1 MLVAIVV
8 FVIAL
13 IIGAPLA
20 IALGLFGVAHIA
32 TMGDATF
39 FNLCVQRMFGGVNII
54 SLSCIPFFMLAGELM
69 NGGGVTT
76 RLLDLLRS
84 ILGHVKGGLAYCTV
98 VISAILA
105 AILGSAQGEASLL
118 CRVLVPELKK
128 DGYPEDFSGA
138 LISAAAVLGPV
149 IPPSTM
155 FVFYCM
161 LTDVS
166 IKYMFIAGIVPG
178 ILLAVAYCIVVAYK
192 AKKMGLNGTGVKPEF
207 KKIGKAFVK
216 AIPALC
222 VPLIIIVGIT
232 AGIFTATE
240 SGAVAC
246 VAALVAGLVYRE
258 LDIKKLPQMLFRA
271 AISTGAIFLIVAFG
285 NIIAWS
291 MAKDG
296 IPGMIMSALT
306 SLTSNK
312 YLIIL
317 IILVLLVLIGCVLD
331 MASATLV
338 FLPVLFP
345 LATSI
350 GMDGVHFGIVF
361 SIMISI
367 GLITPPVGQVLF
379 VTSNVGKIDFN
390 KIVKQIWVFV
400 IAALA
405 VTAAMA
411 YLPDVVLWIPR
422 LLGYGG

>member
-1 MLVAIVV
+1 MLIAIVV

-155 FVFYCM
+155 FFTVCLPMY
-161 LTDVS
+161 
-166 IKYMFIAGIVPG
+166 
-178 ILLAVAYCIVVAYK
+178 LL
-192 AKKMGLNGTGVKPEF
+192 
-207 KKIGKAFVK
+207 
-216 AIPALC
+216 
-222 VPLIIIVGIT
+222 
-232 AGIFTATE
+232 
-240 SGAVAC
+240 
-246 VAALVAGLVYRE
+246 
-258 LDIKKLPQMLFRA
+258 
-271 AISTGAIFLIVAFG
+271 
-285 NIIAWS
+285 NIC
-291 MAKDG
+291 
-296 IPGMIMSALT
+296 L
-306 SLTSNK
+306 
-312 YLIIL
+312 
-317 IILVLLVLIGCVLD
+317 LLVLF
-331 MASATLV
+331 LV
-338 FLPVLFP
+338 FYLLLHIVL
-345 LATSI
+345 
-350 GMDGVHFGIVF
+350 
-361 SIMISI
+361 
-367 GLITPPVGQVLF
+367 
-379 VTSNVGKIDFN
+379 
-390 KIVKQIWVFV
+390 
-400 IAALA
+400 
-405 VTAAMA
+405 
-411 YLPDVVLWIPR
+411 LWHTR
-422 LLGYGG
+422 QRKWD

>member
-1 MLVAIVV
+1 MLIAIVV

-128 DGYPEDFSGA
+128 DGYSEDFSGA

-192 AKKMGLNGTGVKPEF
+192 AKKMGLNGTGVKPEL

-246 VAALVAGLVYRE
+246 VAAMVAGLVYRE

-296 IPGMIMSALT
+296 IPGLIMTALT

-350 GMDGVHFGIVF
+350 GMDGVHFGIIF

-411 YLPDVVLWIPR
+411 YLPNVVLWIPR

>member
-1 MLVAIVV
+1 MLIAIVV

-192 AKKMGLNGTGVKPEF
+192 AKKMGLNGTGVKPEL

>member
-1 MLVAIVV
+1 MLIAIVV

-178 ILLAVAYCIVVAYK
+178 VLLAVAYCIVVAYK
-192 AKKMGLNGTGVKPEF
+192 AKKMGLNGTGVKPEL

>member
-178 ILLAVAYCIVVAYK
+178 ILLAIAYCIVVAYK
-192 AKKMGLNGTGVKPEF
+192 AKKMGLNGTGVKPEL

-350 GMDGVHFGIVF
+350 GMDGVHFGIFF

>member
-1 MLVAIVV
+1 MLIAIVV

-161 LTDVS
+161 LTDIS

-192 AKKMGLNGTGVKPEF
+192 AKKMGLNGTGVKPEL

-246 VAALVAGLVYRE
+246 VAAMVAGLVYRE

-296 IPGMIMSALT
+296 IPGLIMTALT

-345 LATSI
+345 LAISI
-350 GMDGVHFGIVF
+350 GMDGVHFGIIF

-411 YLPDVVLWIPR
+411 YLPNVVLWIPR

>member
-1 MLVAIVV
+1 MLIAIVV

-192 AKKMGLNGTGVKPEF
+192 AKKMGLNGTGVKPEL

-246 VAALVAGLVYRE
+246 VAAMVAGLVYRE

-296 IPGMIMSALT
+296 IPGLIMTALT

-317 IILVLLVLIGCVLD
+317 SILVLLVLIGCVLD

-345 LATSI
+345 LAISI
-350 GMDGVHFGIVF
+350 GMDGVHFGIIF

-411 YLPDVVLWIPR
+411 YLPNVVLWIPR

>member
-1 MLVAIVV
+1 MLIAIVV

-54 SLSCIPFFMLAGELM
+54 SLSCIPFFMLAGALM

-128 DGYPEDFSGA
+128 DGYSEDFSGA

-192 AKKMGLNGTGVKPEF
+192 AKKMGLNGTGVKPEL

-246 VAALVAGLVYRE
+246 VAAMVAGLVYRE

-296 IPGMIMSALT
+296 IPGLIMTALT

-350 GMDGVHFGIVF
+350 GMDGVHFGIIF

-411 YLPDVVLWIPR
+411 YLPNVVLWIPR

>member
-178 ILLAVAYCIVVAYK
+178 VLLAVAYCIVVAYK
-192 AKKMGLNGTGVKPEF
+192 AKKMGLNGTDVKPEL

-411 YLPDVVLWIPR
+411 YLPNVVLWIPR

>member
-1 MLVAIVV
+1 MLIAIVV

-192 AKKMGLNGTGVKPEF
+192 AKKMGLNGTGVKPEL
-207 KKIGKAFVK
+207 KIIGKAFVK

>member
-1 MLVAIVV
+1 MLIAIVV

-118 CRVLVPELKK
+118 WRVLVPELKK
-128 DGYPEDFSGA
+128 DGYSEDFSGA

-178 ILLAVAYCIVVAYK
+178 ILLAVAYCSVVAYK
-192 AKKMGLNGTGVKPEF
+192 AKKMGLNGTGVKPEL

-246 VAALVAGLVYRE
+246 VAAMVAGLVYRE

-296 IPGMIMSALT
+296 IPGLIMTALT

-350 GMDGVHFGIVF
+350 GMDGVHFGIIF

-411 YLPDVVLWIPR
+411 YLPNVVLWIPR

>member
-1 MLVAIVV
+1 MLIAIVV

-128 DGYPEDFSGA
+128 DGYSEDFSGA

-192 AKKMGLNGTGVKPEF
+192 AKKLGLNGTGVKPEL

-246 VAALVAGLVYRE
+246 VAAMVAGLVYRE

-296 IPGMIMSALT
+296 IPGLIMTALT

-350 GMDGVHFGIVF
+350 GMDGVHFGIIF

-411 YLPDVVLWIPR
+411 YLPNVVLWIPR

>member
-1 MLVAIVV
+1 MLIAIVV

-128 DGYPEDFSGA
+128 DGYSEDFSGA

-166 IKYMFIAGIVPG
+166 LKYMFIAGIVPG

-192 AKKMGLNGTGVKPEF
+192 AKKMGLNGTGVKPEL

-246 VAALVAGLVYRE
+246 VAAMVAGLVYRE

-296 IPGMIMSALT
+296 IPGLIMTALT

-350 GMDGVHFGIVF
+350 GMDGVHFGIIF

-411 YLPDVVLWIPR
+411 YLPNVVLWIPR

>member
-1 MLVAIVV
+1 MLIAIVV

-128 DGYPEDFSGA
+128 DGYSEDFSGA

-192 AKKMGLNGTGVKPEF
+192 AKKMGLNGTGVKPEL

-246 VAALVAGLVYRE
+246 VAAMVAGLVYRE

-296 IPGMIMSALT
+296 IPGLIMTALT
-306 SLTSNK
+306 SLISNK

-350 GMDGVHFGIVF
+350 GMDGVHFGIIF

-411 YLPDVVLWIPR
+411 YLPNVVLWIPR